1 MTPPKP
7 SLISADELAELT
19 PAPLLVQVTSREA
32 HAAGHPPG
40 AMLVTPEELVS
51 GIPPV
56 TGALPSVERLTA
68 LFRRIG
74 LAPEREV
81 VLFDDEGGGWAGRLA
96 WTLDVV
102 GHPRWRYLDG
112 GLRAWRAAGL
122 PLTTAP
128 ASNAPSNVDIAIDPA
143 PMAEAEELLAR
154 LGDADLLVWDSRS
167 AEEYAGRRVAA
178 RRSGHI
184 PGAINLDWLELMDVK
199 RDLRLIERL
208 PERLAARGIVPERDV
223 VVHCQTHHRSGL
235 AYMAARLCG
244 FPRIRAYPGS
254 WAEWG
259 NRDDTPIAARPSG
272 RARHNLTP

>member
-1 MTPPKP
+1 MTPPLP
-7 SLISADELAELT
+7 SLISADALAELR
-19 PAPLLVQVTSREA
+19 PAPLLAQVTSGEA
-32 HAAGHPPG
+32 YAAGHPPG
-40 AMLVTPEELVS
+40 AVLVAPEELVC

-56 TGALPSVERLTA
+56 TGALPSVERLTR

-74 LAPEREV
+74 LAPHREV

-102 GHPRWRYLDG
+102 GHRRWRYLDG

-122 PLTTAP
+122 PLTTTPTQA
-128 ASNAPSNVDIAIDPA
+128 APSDLEIAINHA
-143 PMAEAEELLAR
+143 PIAEAEELLTR
-154 LGDADLLVWDSRS
+154 LGDPDLLVWDCRT

-178 RRSGHI
+178 RRAGHI
-184 PGAINLDWLELMDVK
+184 PGAVNLDWLELMDRK
-199 RDLRLIERL
+199 RELRLIDGL
-208 PERLAARGIVPERDV
+208 PARLAERGIVAERDV

-235 AYMAARLCG
+235 AYMAARLLG

-259 NRDDTPIAARPSG
+259 NRDDTPVEVG
-272 RARHNLTP
+272 

>member
-1 MTPPKP
+1 MPYYHRVVKPPQP
-7 SLISADELAELT
+7 SLISADGCAALR
-19 PAPLLVQVTSREA
+19 PPPLLVQVTSREA
-32 HAAGHPPG
+32 YSAGHPPG
-40 AMLVTPEELVS
+40 AVLVAPEELVS
-51 GIPPV
+51 GTPPV
-56 TGALPSVERLTA
+56 TGALPSAERLTH

-128 ASNAPSNVDIAIDPA
+128 AAGVPSNVDIAIDPA
-143 PMAEAEELLAR
+143 PIAEAEELLAR
-154 LGDADLLVWDSRS
+154 LADSDLLVWDCRS

-178 RRSGHI
+178 RRAGHI
-184 PGAINLDWLELMDVK
+184 PGAINLDWLELMDVE
-199 RDLRLIERL
+199 RDLRLIEQL
-208 PERLAARGIVPERDV
+208 PERLAERGIVPERDV

-259 NRDDTPIAARPSG
+259 NRDDTPVAAP
-272 RARHNLTP
+272 

>member
-7 SLISADELAELT
+7 SLISADELAELS
-19 PAPLLVQVTSREA
+19 PPPLLVQVTSREA
-32 HAAGHPPG
+32 YAAGHPPG
-40 AMLVTPEELVS
+40 SMLVTPGELVS

-56 TGALPSVERLTA
+56 TGALPSVERLTR

-128 ASNAPSNVDIAIDPA
+128 ESNAPSNMHIAIDPA
-143 PMAEAEELLAR
+143 PIAETEELLAR
-154 LGDADLLVWDSRS
+154 LSDPDLLVWDCRS

-178 RRSGHI
+178 RRAGHI
-184 PGAINLDWLELMDVK
+184 PGAINLDWLELMDAK
-199 RDLRLIERL
+199 RDLRLIQHL
-208 PERLAARGIVPERDV
+208 PERLAERGIVPERDV

-235 AYMAARLCG
+235 AYMAARLCA

-259 NRDDTPIAARPSG
+259 NRDDTPIAAHPSG